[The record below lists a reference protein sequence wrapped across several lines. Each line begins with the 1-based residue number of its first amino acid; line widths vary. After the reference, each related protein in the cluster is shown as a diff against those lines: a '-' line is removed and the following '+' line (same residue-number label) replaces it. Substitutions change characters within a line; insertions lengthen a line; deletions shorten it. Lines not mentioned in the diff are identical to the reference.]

1 MKKILS
7 VIITIICITTIVSGC
22 SGQKETRTIN
32 EQDLAYIDT
41 VYKNMKDWEKK
52 TKDGSEW
59 FDIKK
64 VAFFDF
70 DGTGKMTFYVSY
82 YPDFLSGRG
91 FYINSDGSL
100 SSISFGVYPSDDKTR
115 HESCLTGVAG
125 YGTQW
130 NVTMTEEQKY
140 EQLKTAY
147 NVYLKRLSSFD

>member
-7 VIITIICITTIVSGC
+7 IITAIICIVTIVSGC
-22 SGQKETRTIN
+22 SSQKKTREIN
-32 EQDLAYIDT
+32 ERDLTYIDT
-41 VYKNMKDWEKK
+41 VFKNMKEWEKK

-91 FYINSDGSL
+91 FYINSDGTL

-115 HESCLTGVAG
+115 HESCLAGVAG
-125 YGTQW
+125 YGTSW
-130 NVTMTEEQKY
+130 NVSATEEQKY
-140 EQLKTAY
+140 QSLKSAY
-147 NVYLKRLSSFD
+147 NVYLRRLN